1 MSQHPAPAVTAQV
14 RILGS
19 QYLVV
24 MDGHSHVVG
33 KDRRCHTCND
43 GQCTAVNEVAL
54 YLKAGGQRAPD
65 AVPPRAR
72 APDPLPPCP
81 ICGAPVVVD
90 HVLDRLK
97 HGRGWR
103 CTEGGYAHL
112 FLHRYGHLKA
122 WFCGEGARRHAM
134 FLPDEPPA
142 VQLRLPEPKL
152 IPFERPTSRK
162 QAIPASHTSDTQ
174 HEQAA

>member
-1 MSQHPAPAVTAQV
+1 M
-14 RILGS
+14 
-19 QYLVV
+19 
-24 MDGHSHVVG
+24 
-33 KDRRCHTCND
+33 
-43 GQCTAVNEVAL
+43 
-54 YLKAGGQRAPD
+54 
-65 AVPPRAR
+65 
-72 APDPLPPCP
+72 
-81 ICGAPVVVD
+81 VVD

-97 HGRGWR
+97 HGPGWR

-142 VQLRLPEPKL
+142 VQLRLPEPNI

-162 QAIPASHTSDTQ
+162 QDTSNHNTNKLRERYASTRKDIQ
-174 HEQAA
+174 